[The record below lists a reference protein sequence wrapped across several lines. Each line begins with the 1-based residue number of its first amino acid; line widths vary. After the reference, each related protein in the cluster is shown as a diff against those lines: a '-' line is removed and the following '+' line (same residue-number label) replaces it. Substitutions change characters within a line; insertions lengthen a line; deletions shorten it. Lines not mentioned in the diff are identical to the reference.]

1 MTNAIELRDALS
13 FVAALIN
20 AGESAMDDGKI
31 DLADLPLVVPLLPKL
46 AAAMAG
52 MSDIPKEF
60 KNLSAEDKLQLS
72 KWFGTELELD
82 DDKLEAVIEKSLVAV
97 LALSDVFMLLK
108 K

>member
-1 MTNAIELRDALS
+1 
-13 FVAALIN
+13 
-20 AGESAMDDGKI
+20 
-31 DLADLPLVVPLLPKL
+31 
-46 AAAMAG
+46 